1 VGPANRG
8 LRASG
13 RERRSEHALTDAAE
27 EHAPL
32 VAPRRVTPPWALAAA
47 AAVACALVAGVLVGP
62 VDIGLGAIARSAL
75 ARLPFVDVQSP
86 LSTSDEAI
94 VWELRV
100 PRVAL
105 AALVGAMLAVAGATY
120 QGVFRNPLADPYLLG
135 VAAGAGLGA
144 TVAIAYLPIGADGYL
159 LPLAAFAGAVLAV
172 LVAYAIGRSL
182 GGERTTATLIL
193 AGVTVAA
200 FLTAV
205 QTFVQQQNAET
216 LNEVYAWLLGGLGT
230 SGWHE
235 VVLIAPYV
243 VVSAGI
249 LLLHR
254 RTLDVLA
261 VGDDEAR
268 SLGLDVTRTRFVLVG
283 FATLGTAAA
292 VAVSGLI
299 GFVGI
304 VVPHLVRLVV
314 APTFRVI
321 LPLSLALGAAFLVLA
336 DVIARTALAP
346 AELPI
351 GVVTAFVGAPF
362 FALVLRTTRHT
373 P

>member
-1 VGPANRG
+1 VLADV
-8 LRASG
+8 AVVE
-13 RERRSEHALTDAAE
+13 ERAAE
-27 EHAPL
+27 L
-32 VAPRRVTPPWALAAA
+32 VSPRRVTLPWATAAA
-47 AAVACALVAGVLVGP
+47 AALVGALLAGILVGP
-62 VDIGLGAIARSAL
+62 VDIGIGAIARSAL
-75 ARLPFVDVQSP
+75 ARLPFVAVESP
-86 LSTSDEAI
+86 LTPAEEAI
-94 VWELRV
+94 VWELRL

-105 AALVGAMLAVAGATY
+105 GALVGGMLGIAGATY

-135 VAAGAGLGA
+135 VAAGAGFGA
-144 TVAIAYLPIGADGYL
+144 TLAIAYGRIGDNGYL
-159 LPLAAFAGAVLAV
+159 LPLAAFAGAVFAV
-172 LVAYAIGRSL
+172 AAAYVVGRSL

-200 FLTAV
+200 FLTAA
-205 QTFVQQQNAET
+205 QTFVQQQNADT

-230 SGWHE
+230 AGWRE
-235 VVLIAPYV
+235 VTLILPYIA
-243 VVSAGI
+243 VSSAI
-249 LLLHR
+249 LLVHR
-254 RTLDVLA
+254 RTLDVMA

-268 SLGLDVTRTRFVLVG
+268 SLGLDVTRTRLLLVAC
-283 FATLGTAAA
+283 ATLGTAAA

-304 VVPHLVRLVV
+304 IVPHLVRLTV
-314 APTFRVI
+314 ASSFRVI
-321 LPLSLALGAAFLVLA
+321 LPLSVAVGAAFLVFA

-351 GVVTAFVGAPF
+351 GVVTAFIGAPF